1 MYLKNYWG
9 YLSTSSV
16 SCLQIVL
23 ILSDNTEIELKEMT
37 GHFTLEVTGVCAFGI
52 STDALKDENAEFYKV
67 R

>member
-1 MYLKNYWG
+1 MRILINYLG
-9 YLSTSSV
+9 IFV
-16 SCLQIVL
+16 LQIVL

-67 R
+67 S